1 MMVIK
6 TCPVDADGYFN
17 FGAAN
22 LWHGAV
28 ASRAKVVIV
37 EVDPALSRTCT
48 ASTTGST

>member
-1 MMVIK
+1 MVIK
-6 TCPVDADGYFN
+6 TRPMDANGYFN

-37 EVDPALSRTCT
+37 ETDPAASATSTASRTACT
-48 ASTTGST
+48 